1 MTKQEKIAM
10 VHEAHERYRVISDY
24 ERDRLLADIEA
35 DPDISFER
43 LVELISGV
51 PRDEWNQ

>member
-1 MTKQEKIAM
+1 M